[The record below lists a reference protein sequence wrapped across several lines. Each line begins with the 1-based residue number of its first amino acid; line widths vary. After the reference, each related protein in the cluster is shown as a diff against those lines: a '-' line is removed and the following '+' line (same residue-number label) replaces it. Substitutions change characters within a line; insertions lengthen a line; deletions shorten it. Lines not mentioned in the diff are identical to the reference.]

1 VGQLGEWGRIL
12 DGKEDEWSDLK
23 FRASRWLPP
32 PVSIKAYVG
41 WVRMNKHLNVLAHT
55 GHMESPNL
63 VASCVTEF
71 DDTLPP
77 YGCYTG

>member
-1 VGQLGEWGRIL
+1 VSVKARI
-12 DGKEDEWSDLK
+12 D
-23 FRASRWLPP
+23 
-32 PVSIKAYVG
+32 
-41 WVRMNKHLNVLAHT
+41 WVRMNKHLNILTHT

-63 VASCVTEF
+63 VASYVAEL